1 MTAVASTLPL
11 PSPPSHRDTVGG
23 LRMQLKRHY
32 DRLGRNSRRLRFLA
46 EPSDSVI
53 NGIANRTAP
62 DLMLEIERDGA
73 VRGVLEAFDL
83 GHGHAEIALSVEDA
97 YQGLGLGRR
106 LFEEGLRHL
115 GRRGYTTADLYC
127 LRENTPVLRLV
138 KSAGGEITFQ
148 GSEARAEIDLSRV
161 LSGTDQS
168 L

>member
-1 MTAVASTLPL
+1 MRFMAESSEAMLDRVAE
-11 PSPPSHRDTVGG
+11 H
-23 LRMQLKRHY
+23 
-32 DRLGRNSRRLRFLA
+32 A
-46 EPSDSVI
+46 
-53 NGIANRTAP
+53 AP

-83 GHGHAEIALSVEDA
+83 GHGDAEIALSVEDA